1 MKLSVLERFSQGKS
15 PCGYTE
21 DRIVEGPAFW
31 GILDGSPGPL
41 GTGRAMITDIL
52 DRAVARLEAMQTPPE
67 LAQLVEL
74 LSADVKAV
82 KAAAG
87 VQDLRRTGGYVFC
100 LFVPARGE
108 IWRVG
113 DCKFRNNGW
122 SEPAH
127 FLAEE
132 LSAKARAMMIEAR
145 LADGYSVEEIMA
157 QPDYDT
163 LIAAQLA
170 DQSRLLNRAD
180 HRLSIGAINGA
191 PVPMDLQN
199 TYDVQAGKL
208 VITSDGYPEVADTL
222 AETEAGLKA
231 LLTED
236 PLCIGANLQCKG
248 MGKDRLSFDDRS
260 YLSLEIG

>member
-15 PCGYTE
+15 LCGYTE
-21 DRIVEGPAFW
+21 DRIVDGSAFM

-41 GTGRAMITDIL
+41 GTGQAMITAIL
-52 DRAVARLEAMQTPPE
+52 DQAVARLEAMQTPPE
-67 LAQLVEL
+67 FAQLVEL
-74 LSADVKAV
+74 LTADASAA

-113 DCKFRNNGW
+113 DCKFLNNGW
-122 SEPAH
+122 SEPSH
-127 FLAEE
+127 FPAEE
-132 LSAKARAMMIEAR
+132 LSAKVRAMMIEAR
-145 LADGYSVEEIMA
+145 LADGYSVDEIMA

-170 DQSRLLNRAD
+170 DQSRLLNRVD
-180 HRLSIGAINGA
+180 HALSIGAINGTA
-191 PVPMDLQN
+191 VPLDLQN
-199 TYDVQAGKL
+199 TYGAQAGRL
-208 VITSDGYPEVADTL
+208 VITSDGYPQVADTL
-222 AETEAGLKA
+222 AETETRLKT
-231 LLTED
+231 LLTVD

-248 MGKDRLSFDDRS
+248 MRKNRLSFDDRS
-260 YLSLEIG
+260 YLSLELG